1 MVGSATVDPMEAKS
15 DDLEA
20 LGLLSEPQRARIY
33 AFLTGEARACT
44 RQEICQALD
53 MGRTL
58 VAFHLD
64 KLEQGGLVEM
74 VAEAAGTGRRGR
86 PAQRYRAGA
95 RELSASVPPRRYELL
110 AEILL
115 QAAQEHR
122 PPEPFAQAATR
133 VAVRRGRELAAG
145 RPAADALWQLLGRL
159 GYEPAADGDTVLL
172 TNCPFQRMRA
182 VNTELVCSVNAALVR
197 GYLDGLDASGRF
209 TARLRPCPDN
219 CCVILEPA
227 A

>member
-1 MVGSATVDPMEAKS
+1 MGAMPG
-15 DDLEA
+15 DLEA

-33 AFLTGEARACT
+33 AFLAGAAHACT

-64 KLEQGGLVEM
+64 KLEQTGLVEV

-86 PAQRYRAGA
+86 PAQRYRATA

-145 RPAADALWQLLGRL
+145 HPAPDGLWPLLRGL
-159 GYEPAADGDTVLL
+159 GYEPAADGGTVLL

-182 VNTELVCSVNAALVR
+182 VNTDLVCSVNAALAQ
-197 GYLDGLDASGRF
+197 GYLDGLGATGQF

-219 CCVILEPA
+219 CCVLLEPA

>member
-1 MVGSATVDPMEAKS
+1 MAAMAE
-15 DDLEA
+15 DLEA

-33 AFLTGEARACT
+33 AHLTAAGPCT

-64 KLEQGGLVEM
+64 KLQQAGLVDV
-74 VAEAAGTGRRGR
+74 VAEPAATGRRGR
-86 PAQRYRAGA
+86 PAQRYQAA
-95 RELSASVPPRRYELL
+95 KHEVTASVPPRRYELL
-110 AEILL
+110 AEVLL
-115 QAAQEHR
+115 EAAREHSA
-122 PPEPFAQAATR
+122 PEPFADAAVR

-145 RPAADALWQLLGRL
+145 EPAAEGLWHLLAGL
-159 GYEPAADGDTVLL
+159 GYEPARDGEAVVL
-172 TNCPFQRMRA
+172 TNCPFQRMRE
-182 VNTELVCSVNAALVR
+182 VNPGLVCSVNAALAR
-197 GYLDGLDASGRF
+197 GCLEGLDAADRL
-209 TARLRPCPDN
+209 TARFRPCPDN